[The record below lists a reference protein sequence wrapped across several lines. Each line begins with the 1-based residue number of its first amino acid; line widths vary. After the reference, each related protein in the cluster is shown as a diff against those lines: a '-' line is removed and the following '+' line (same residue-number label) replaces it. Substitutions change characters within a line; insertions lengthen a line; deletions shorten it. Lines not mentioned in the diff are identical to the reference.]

1 MSFDFF
7 IQGLLI
13 GLSIAAPVG
22 PMSVLVIR
30 RTLVESRRAG
40 LISGLGIAAGDT
52 TYGALGGFG
61 LTLITGFLIN
71 EQFWL
76 RLVGGLFLFYL
87 GFKTL
92 TSRPAERPADKAA
105 SAAPATGRG
114 LTGYFF
120 STYFLTL
127 TNPLTIISFAAIMA
141 GLGIGGSSGDYLAAA
156 ILVLGVGCGST
167 AWWLILTTLVS
178 LFRHKVR
185 PAGMVWVNRLSGLII
200 IVFGLLA
207 LLSLVQR

>member
-1 MSFDFF
+1 MNFDFYVR
-7 IQGLLI
+7 GLLI

-22 PMSVLVIR
+22 PMSVLIIR
-30 RTLVESRRAG
+30 RTLAESRLAG

-61 LTLITGFLIN
+61 LTFITGFLIN

-92 TSRPAERPADKAA
+92 TSRPAEKAA
-105 SAAPATGRG
+105 EAAPRTGKG
-114 LTGYFF
+114 LLSYFF
-120 STYFLTL
+120 STYLLTL

-141 GLGIGGSSGDYLAAA
+141 GLGIGGSSGDYLSATV
-156 ILVLGVGCGST
+156 LVLGVMSGST
-167 AWWLILTTLVS
+167 GWWIILTTLLS
-178 LFRHKVR
+178 LFRNR
-185 PAGMVWVNRLSGLII
+185 ITPAGMVWVNRLSGVII
-200 IVFGLLA
+200 LVFGLLA
-207 LLSLVQR
+207 LLSLVQH

>member
-1 MSFDFF
+1 MNFDFF
-7 IQGLLI
+7 VRGLLI

-30 RTLVESRRAG
+30 RTLAESRRAG

-52 TYGALGGFG
+52 TYGAAGGFG
-61 LTLITGFLIN
+61 LTFITGFLIN

-76 RLVGGLFLFYL
+76 RLIGGLFLFYL

-92 TSRPAERPADKAA
+92 LSRPAEKAA
-105 SAAPATGRG
+105 AAAPATGQG
-114 LTGYFF
+114 VASYFF

-141 GLGIGGSSGDYLAAA
+141 GLGIGGSSGDYLSAAV
-156 ILVLGVGCGST
+156 LVVGVMAGST
-167 AWWLILTTLVS
+167 SWWIILTTLLS
-178 LFRHKVR
+178 LFRHKIR
-185 PAGMVWVNRLSGLII
+185 PGGMTWVNRLSGAVIV
-200 IVFGLLA
+200 VFGLLA
-207 LLSLVQR
+207 LLSLVQP